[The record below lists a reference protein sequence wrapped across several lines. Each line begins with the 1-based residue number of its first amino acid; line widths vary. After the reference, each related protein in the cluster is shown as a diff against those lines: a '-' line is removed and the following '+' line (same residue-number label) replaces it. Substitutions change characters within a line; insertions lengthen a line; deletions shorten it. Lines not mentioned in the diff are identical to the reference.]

1 MSATSLRNTTTKSNT
16 SEMIQSTAHTAKPA
30 SHKPRPQKKTKP
42 EQPLAQVAIDSEPAL
57 SKHDPGYYY
66 FYVEHLNSKRD
77 NWTILCTEDQVS
89 WVKEQ
94 KQNNI
99 QLLQGTH
106 FDNQRIK
113 CENGTI
119 TKTIL
124 FEEFYIEEPMPD
136 EDPPMAWTQAGN
148 EVPVVPQPQV
158 PSQIVSEACNLVN
171 HWLAVRK
178 QFESS
183 AGLQDFNDITWK
195 ATVTAYLNS

>member
-1 MSATSLRNTTTKSNT
+1 MT
-16 SEMIQSTAHTAKPA
+16 IHSTAQATKPA
-30 SHKPRPQKKTKP
+30 SHRPRPQKKTKP

-77 NWTILCTEDQVS
+77 NWTILCEEWQVS
-89 WVKEQ
+89 WVIEQ
-94 KQNNI
+94 KQNKI

-106 FDNQRIK
+106 FDNERIK

-124 FEEFYIEEPMPD
+124 FEDCRLEENVPD
-136 EDPPMAWTQAGN
+136 DLDPPMAWAEPGN
-148 EVPVVPQPQV
+148 EVPVVAQPSPENNV
-158 PSQIVSEACNLVN
+158 VKGACGLVSD
-171 HWLAVRK
+171 WLAVRK
-178 QFESS
+178 KFEQY

-195 ATVTAYLNS
+195 ATVTSHLNNL